1 MTTVVMMQW
10 MALVAHPWLAA
21 GQTTAPSPHATSR
34 PAGRAVERAELTRAC
49 GRTSEALRDKLGP
62 GYPIVVDPPFVLAGD
77 LPDERLARYG
87 RGVVRHA
94 AEAMWRRY
102 FDKRPTDP
110 ITILLFRSEKS
121 YRDHAKRLYGD
132 AEVAYYGYYK
142 PDIRTLLM
150 NISTGGGTLIHELT
164 HALIA
169 YDFPS
174 VPEWFNEGLA
184 SLHEQCNGEA
194 WKRGEL
200 VGDVNWRLPALQAA
214 IASKRL
220 RPLRK
225 LMTADDFRGPQET
238 LNYAQARYFCMYLQ
252 KRGELARFYRAFRG
266 GHADDPTGLSHV
278 EEVLGRRRIEVI
290 EQEFL
295 AWVVQLHCQP

>member
-150 NISTGGGTLIHELT
+150 NISTGGGT
-164 HALIA
+164 
-169 YDFPS
+169 
-174 VPEWFNEGLA
+174 
-184 SLHEQCNGEA
+184 EA
-194 WKRGEL
+194 
-200 VGDVNWRLPALQAA
+200 V
-214 IASKRL
+214 
-220 RPLRK
+220 
-225 LMTADDFRGPQET
+225 
-238 LNYAQARYFCMYLQ
+238 
-252 KRGELARFYRAFRG
+252 
-266 GHADDPTGLSHV
+266 
-278 EEVLGRRRIEVI
+278 
-290 EQEFL
+290 
-295 AWVVQLHCQP
+295 